1 MNTDYQVYYPK
12 IREQSLKDKLD
23 CRGEKHFNCGKVNQY
38 ASNQNTIY
46 DPIQNLMLYGINA
59 NMGVLG
65 VSDGTCNQ
73 INPLIYT
80 DPYKCGFGAA
90 GGNPCRPDAY
100 GIENFESE
108 SEPSFNST
116 LFNIIVIVVILAL
129 VLSIY
134 RKYNITKIQQI
145 V

>member
-12 IREQSLKDKLD
+12 IREQRLKDKLD

-38 ASNQNTIY
+38 ASIQNTIY
-46 DPIQNLMLYGINA
+46 DPMQNLMLYGINA

-108 SEPSFNST
+108 PNFNST
-116 LFNIIVIVVILAL
+116 LFNILVIIIVIAL
-129 VLSIY
+129 VITIY
-134 RKYNITKIQQI
+134 KKYNISKVEQI